1 MKKSNIFAMTH
12 QHKADVRSVCVG
24 LTCKA
29 DIKLIGSLLK
39 TEADSLV
46 FLAVE
51 VFPANCEVRFSR
63 LQFFRD
69 RLHPPCTCG
78 ANSTM
83 RVECGHMSVNN
94 LHRERMSHI
103 RGVPKNG
110 LSLRNL
116 FNLTNFFSK
125 WSHVSISCIDSN
137 KNLLFY
143 AFTFSDTLNAFTSFS
158 TKGIS
163 CFECALSQPNN
174 AFPTFLTISSDTGGR
189 RDPLALHLSNLPMS
203 IFCRISKYVLL
214 VVRFHAILLQ
224 MPVAFFECVRSHS
237 NTQNAFSIEAMPF
250 LYLKR

>member
-1 MKKSNIFAMTH
+1 MFFFVERKHTQHPSLSLMKLLVFSVKFSTFQETHHEFKKNIVHEISNPLHGDMNKSNIFAMTH

-29 DIKLIGSLLK
+29 DTKLIGSLLK

-51 VFPANCEVRFSR
+51 VFPANCEVRFLR

-78 ANSTM
+78 ANSTTQ
-83 RVECGHMSVNN
+83 VECGHMSVNN

-125 WSHVSISCIDSN
+125 
-137 KNLLFY
+137 
-143 AFTFSDTLNAFTSFS
+143 
-158 TKGIS
+158 
-163 CFECALSQPNN
+163 
-174 AFPTFLTISSDTGGR
+174 
-189 RDPLALHLSNLPMS
+189 
-203 IFCRISKYVLL
+203 
-214 VVRFHAILLQ
+214 
-224 MPVAFFECVRSHS
+224 
-237 NTQNAFSIEAMPF
+237 
-250 LYLKR
+250 